1 MTTAAVTPFARYCI
15 DMRWSDM
22 DALGHLN
29 NVNYFRYLEQ
39 VRVEWLD
46 SLGLSI
52 NPDGIGPV
60 LADTRCSFRR
70 EFTYPARIGITLELV
85 RLGEKSLTLRHHFT
99 AKATRTRS
107 TPWAKW
113 CWSGWITPAGRPCPY
128 PKASGPP
135 CHRPEA
141 AAMAGPVHCPGDRS
155 VPVVR

>member
-52 NPDGIGPV
+52 NPDGIGPG
-60 LADTRCSFRR
+60 S
-70 EFTYPARIGITLELV
+70 
-85 RLGEKSLTLRHHFT
+85 
-99 AKATRTRS
+99 
-107 TPWAKW
+107 
-113 CWSGWITPAGRPCPY
+113 ITP
-128 PKASGPP
+128 
-135 CHRPEA
+135 
-141 AAMAGPVHCPGDRS
+141 V
-155 VPVVR
+155 

>member
-46 SLGLSI
+46 SLGVSI

-85 RLGEKSLTLRHHFT
+85 RLGEKSLTLRHHFYREGDPDT
-99 AKATRTRS
+99 VYAVGEVVLV
-107 TPWAKW
+107 WVD
-113 CWSGWITPAGRPCPY
+113 Y
-128 PKASGPP
+128 ASGTT
-135 CHRPEA
+135 
-141 AAMAGPVHCPGDRS
+141 
-155 VPVVR
+155 VPVPEGIRAAVSPA